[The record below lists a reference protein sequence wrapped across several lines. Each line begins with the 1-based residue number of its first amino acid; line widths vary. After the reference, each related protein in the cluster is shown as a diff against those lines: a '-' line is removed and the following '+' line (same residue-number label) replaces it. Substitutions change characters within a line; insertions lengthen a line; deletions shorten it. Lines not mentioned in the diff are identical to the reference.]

1 MQLVIILKTP
11 ADKWKDTVIKYR
23 KQCQKILDLSKSV
36 RYAGIVN
43 AYGRTLTGMIKP
55 NLKPLLQSEDFKNE
69 LFVIS
74 TLISLRRNSVDA
86 IGKLEHVVLQH
97 QKITILILHKNDITY
112 YVSIDRKEK
121 GLEKI
126 ISSIKKTI

>member
-1 MQLVIILKTP
+1 MVKTP
-11 ADKWKDTVIKYR
+11 ADKWKETISKYR
-23 KQCQKILDLSKSV
+23 IQCQNILKISNNI
-36 RYAGIVN
+36 RYTGVVN
-43 AYGRTLTGMIKP
+43 AYGRTLTGIIKP
-55 NLKPLLQSEDFKNE
+55 DLKPLLQSEDFKNE

-74 TLISLRRNSVDA
+74 TLISLRKESIST

-97 QKITILILHKNDITY
+97 QKITIVILQKNNVTY
-112 YVSIDRKEK
+112 YVSINRKEK

>member
-1 MQLVIILKTP
+1 MVKTP
-11 ADKWKDTVIKYR
+11 ADKWKETISKYR
-23 KQCQKILDLSKSV
+23 IQCQNILKISNNI
-36 RYAGIVN
+36 RYAGVVN
-43 AYGRTLTGMIKP
+43 AYGRTLTGIIQP
-55 NLKPLLQSEDFKNE
+55 NVKPLLQSEDFKNE

-74 TLISLRRNSVDA
+74 TLISLRKESIST

-97 QKITILILHKNDITY
+97 QKITIVILQKNNVTY
-112 YVSIDRKEK
+112 YVSINKTEK